1 MIRGCMAALVVF
13 LCLSPQGR
21 AQDVS
26 LKFGPA
32 QFVQADGRDLVV
44 PGYSVPSLVD
54 WNNDRLDDL
63 VVGEGGG
70 GLPGKVRVYLNVG
83 TAGAPRF
90 AGYFYVQAN
99 GQDLT
104 CPSDGCLGCYPRVA
118 DWDGDGRKDLIVGL
132 ADGTVRLFLN
142 IADDRDP
149 QFDVGQFITA
159 SDQQTTHLD
168 VGLRA
173 APAVVDWN
181 DDGMMDL
188 VVGALDGLIHV
199 YYNCGCGGPVPPHF
213 YGSPAAGAPAQANGR
228 DLIVPGLR
236 SSPVIVDLDGDEL
249 PDLLAGNTDG
259 QILFYKNVGLRS
271 LPMFSGYSLVRSA
284 GQPIHLAG
292 SLRSRPFV
300 CHWTGDSTL
309 ASRTGPWDLLVGYG
323 DGKVRLYRGAWKE
336 GDLDGDG
343 SLGVNDAVLL
353 CQALG
358 QSDAESISRADL
370 NHDGVID
377 DLDLQVFV
385 ELWLAERG
393 VEEGIQ

>member
-1 MIRGCMAALVVF
+1 
-13 LCLSPQGR
+13 
-21 AQDVS
+21 
-26 LKFGPA
+26 
-32 QFVQADGRDLVV
+32 
-44 PGYSVPSLVD
+44 
-54 WNNDRLDDL
+54 
-63 VVGEGGG
+63 
-70 GLPGKVRVYLNVG
+70 
-83 TAGAPRF
+83 
-90 AGYFYVQAN
+90 
-99 GQDLT
+99 
-104 CPSDGCLGCYPRVA
+104 VA

-173 APAVVDWN
+173 APVVVDWN

-213 YGSPAAGAPAQANGR
+213 YGSPAAGAPAQADGR

-236 SSPVIVDLDGDEL
+236 SSPVIVDLDGDDL
-249 PDLLAGNTDG
+249 PDLLTGNTDG
-259 QILFYKNVGLRS
+259 QIMFYKNVGLRS

-300 CHWTGDSTL
+300 CHWTGDSTP

-323 DGKVRLYRGAWKE
+323 DGKVRLYRGTWKE

-385 ELWLAERG
+385 ESWLAERG
-393 VEEGIQ
+393 AEEGIQ